1 MRIESVPQVLD
12 FDPYEVR
19 ATETDATHHIG
30 EKVIAA
36 DRIFRYAKAGEALA
50 AGYMTTEPTG
60 NTSLTTMAVIT
71 GALGADNI
79 NFTNAATTTTAGYF
93 DEGYVCVSYGTGIG
107 QTYKVKSLAALVS
120 GASSYVYLFDKIKV
134 ALDTTSKIDIVAN
147 PWNRV
152 LHTATAT
159 LHPTGVPLVAVTAAG
174 DFAWLQTRGV
184 CAVFSDGTV
193 PAGGSAESDGNVA
206 GAIDAMAEADF
217 VVNPKLGV
225 GYHIAGAQNYA
236 HPFFLTI
243 D

>member
-1 MRIESVPQVLD
+1 MKLGGVAQVLD
-12 FDPYEVR
+12 FNPYEIV
-19 ATETDATHHIG
+19 TTDNAQAHNIG
-30 EKVIAA
+30 ERVYDA
-36 DRIFRYAKAGEALA
+36 DRIFRYAVAGEALA

-60 NTSLTTMAVIT
+60 NTNLSTMAVIS
-71 GALGADNI
+71 GALGAKVI

-107 QTYKVKSLAALVS
+107 QTYKIERMAALVS
-120 GASSYVYLFDKIKV
+120 GASSYVYLFDPIKV

-159 LHPTGVPLVAVTAAG
+159 LHPTGVPLRAVTAAG
-174 DFAWLQTRGV
+174 DYCWLQTRGV
-184 CAVFSDGTV
+184 CAVFSDGTIA
-193 PAGGSAESDGNVA
+193 AGTKAESDGSVA
-206 GAIDAMAEADF
+206 GAIDVVVEADF
-217 VVNPKLGV
+217 VVNPQLGNA
-225 GYHIAGAQNYA
+225 YHIAGAQNYA

>member
-1 MRIESVPQVLD
+1 MKLESTAQILD
-12 FDPYEVR
+12 FDPYSIR
-19 ATETDATHHIG
+19 TEAGPTHNIG

-36 DRIFRYAKAGEALA
+36 DRIFRYAVAGEALV
-50 AGYMTTEPTG
+50 AGYLTTEPTG
-60 NTSLTTMAVIT
+60 NTSLITMAVIT
-71 GALGADNI
+71 GDINSGEI

-93 DEGYVCVSYGTGIG
+93 DEGYVVVSYGTGIG
-107 QTYKVKSLAALVS
+107 QTYKIKSLAALVS
-120 GASSYVYLFDKIKV
+120 GASSYVYLFDRIKV

-174 DFAWLQTRGV
+174 DYGWLQTRGI
-184 CAVFSDGTV
+184 CGVFADGTIA
-193 PAGGSAESDGNVA
+193 AGTKAESDGSVA
-206 GAIDAMAEADF
+206 GAIDVVVEADF
-217 VVNPKLGV
+217 VVNPQV
-225 GYHIAGAQNYA
+225 GSAYHIAGAQNYA